1 METINGYPIRR
12 AYPIPGGVRPRNFNQ
27 RESKMTNI
35 KTASWGVI
43 GAMAYGRDYGTKTHA
58 FVPIGD
64 DIGLGH
70 EYTLCGREFKP
81 QTDRDQLRRQ
91 AGGCSSSAGAYVCTI
106 KPDLTRVDCNHCRA
120 ALKKGE

>member
-1 METINGYPIRR
+1 M
-12 AYPIPGGVRPRNFNQ
+12 
-27 RESKMTNI
+27 STNI

-58 FVPIGD
+58 FEPIGD

-91 AGGCSSSAGAYVCTI
+91 AGGCSSSTGAYVCTI
-106 KPDLTRVDCNHCRA
+106 KPDLTRVDCKHCRA
-120 ALKKGE
+120 TLEKGE